1 MSDGDDDKSRARLQS
16 PGQGQQ
22 WLHHGEGDEES
33 QQQTVSLWTKCAHE
47 KGVNKNPIQ
56 IRILTFGQ
64 LNR

>member
-33 QQQTVSLWTKCAHE
+33 QQQTVSL
-47 KGVNKNPIQ
+47 
-56 IRILTFGQ
+56 
-64 LNR
+64 